1 MKQFKADKLATKIYK
16 TLLEDVSNGG
26 SGLTRHEIQ
35 KSIRMNPDNAQWGAA
50 MKKVRLQVETELD
63 LIVPETNSELGYRYM
78 ITDDPN
84 MVVPGMLID
93 ARKVATH
100 TKKIAQKQRFV
111 QERENQLD
119 NRLNAGVVKQ
129 VGIIVQMQE
138 LVEQAAQNTN
148 QQLRDL
154 MDARREARSEDK
166 AAEAS

>member
-1 MKQFKADKLATKIYK
+1 MC
-16 TLLEDVSNGG
+16 S
-26 SGLTRHEIQ
+26 S
-35 KSIRMNPDNAQWGAA
+35 
-50 MKKVRLQVETELD
+50 D
-63 LIVPETNSELGYRYM
+63 L
-78 ITDDPN
+78 
-84 MVVPGMLID
+84 LID

-148 QQLRDL
+148 EQLRDL
-154 MDARREARSEDK
+154 MDARREARTEDK